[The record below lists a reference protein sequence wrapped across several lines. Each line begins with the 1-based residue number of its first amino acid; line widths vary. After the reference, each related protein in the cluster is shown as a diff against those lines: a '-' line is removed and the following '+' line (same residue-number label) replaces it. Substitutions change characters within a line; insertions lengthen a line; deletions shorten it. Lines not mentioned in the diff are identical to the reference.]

1 MAKRGK
7 SREEKDFQAYKT
19 EIKKRL
25 NENSERGALM
35 KGYRARHYWAVSLL
49 DFGHVPLITGDREH
63 SDSVCAAARGLIEWF
78 RGEQDEVALWISD
91 GNLRAMIRATPEAAH
106 LFHTRGRM
114 SEGRVWRL
122 AEGEDQ
128 VAELMENLAGTVIGR
143 LADVGREEDPDA
155 GMLLH
160 RLCMERHHWRIGRI
174 ARKKEENSMKYGA
187 NLRRL
192 REGK

>member
-35 KGYRARHYWAVSLL
+35 KGYRARHYWALNLL

-114 SEGRVWRL
+114 SAGRVWRL

-128 VAELMENLAGTVIGR
+128 VA
-143 LADVGREEDPDA
+143 EDPDA

>member
-1 MAKRGK
+1 MALDALDQVQIGLGSAIEEAVRWAVPIIQRVLPEMDGHYLLDCLKEANTEAQSLKRALEEAGPGEAADIMAKRGK

-49 DFGHVPLITGDREH
+49 DFGHVPLVTGDREH

-91 GNLRAMIRATPEAAH
+91 GTLRAMIRATPEAAIC
-106 LFHTRGRM
+106 FTPG
-114 SEGRVWRL
+114 
-122 AEGEDQ
+122 
-128 VAELMENLAGTVIGR
+128 AG
-143 LADVGREEDPDA
+143 
-155 GMLLH
+155 
-160 RLCMERHHWRIGRI
+160 
-174 ARKKEENSMKYGA
+174 
-187 NLRRL
+187 
-192 REGK
+192 